1 MADSIRQGG
10 GHCWRTVRPSARPIK
25 SHGYRKASAA
35 GEGWNQ
41 ELAET
46 AADLVM
52 FPITT
57 GMTRRIWFQCG
68 QTTTTRGLYDVI
80 AAASGLFRF
89 FVFLFFKQGDEL
101 PFHSLLVAS
110 YN

>member
-1 MADSIRQGG
+1 MATADELS
-10 GHCWRTVRPSARPIK
+10 VRPSARPIK

-101 PFHSLLVAS
+101 PFHCLLVAS